1 MQDCCTENM
10 YVQSLSHVADTTVY
24 HCLVQN
30 LGENSS
36 NQIFLLITLS
46 SSVFFSLF
54 FQLLKE
60 NLQTLGTEIERL
72 IKHQHELE
80 QRTKKA

>member
-1 MQDCCTENM
+1 M
-10 YVQSLSHVADTTVY
+10 YVQSLSHMADTTLY
-24 HCLVQN
+24 HSLVQN

-54 FQLLKE
+54 F
-60 NLQTLGTEIERL
+60 
-72 IKHQHELE
+72 
-80 QRTKKA
+80 